1 MGLDNGIN
9 VKRTPETNKIEEL
22 KVFSQDWDKDLRYNF
37 EVCYWRKCW
46 NIRNDIF
53 CLGIGN
59 DESYSNNLT
68 KENIEQIIE
77 LLQSY
82 NSDNWTDGGS
92 CIWEWE
98 DDEDGWS
105 YSEHI
110 KHDIESLKLLRDL
123 MDKYELEVYFYDSY

>member
-9 VKRTPETNKIEEL
+9 IKRTPETNQIEEL
-22 KVFSQDWDKDLRYNF
+22 KVFNQDWDKNQKYNF

-53 CLGIGN
+53 CLGIGY
-59 DESYSNNLT
+59 DESYHTLT
-68 KENIEQIIE
+68 KEDIDNIIK

-82 NSDNWTDGGS
+82 NEDNWTENGS
-92 CIWEWE
+92 CIWEWTS
-98 DDEDGWS
+98 DEEGWS

-110 KHDIESLKLLRDL
+110 KNDIESLQLLRQL